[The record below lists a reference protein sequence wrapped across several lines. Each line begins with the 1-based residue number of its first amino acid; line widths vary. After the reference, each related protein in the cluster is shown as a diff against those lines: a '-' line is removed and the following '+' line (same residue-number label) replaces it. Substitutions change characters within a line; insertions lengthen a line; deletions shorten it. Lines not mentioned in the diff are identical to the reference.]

1 MDNDLDGP
9 WSINKKPCYPL
20 VYVLINFMHFAANSY
35 SGIHPGDEADKV
47 QYAVVMVSE
56 ALSTSSLNERD
67 ME

>member
-1 MDNDLDGP
+1 
-9 WSINKKPCYPL
+9 
-20 VYVLINFMHFAANSY
+20 MHFAANPY

-47 QYAVVMVSE
+47 QYAVLMVSE